1 MSDATLLIKRMP
13 SDLKQWLVNEA
24 ARNARS
30 LNKETIRLLEEARA
44 VREAATRPARDTQ
57 AIARILRDL
66 QTMPVLDARPMD
78 DALYDET
85 GMPK

>member
-13 SDLKQWLVNEA
+13 SELKQWLADEA

-30 LNKETIRLLEEARA
+30 MNKETIRLLEEARA
-44 VREAATRPARDTQ
+44 LREATVRPARDTR
-57 AIARILRDL
+57 AIARILKDL
-66 QTMPVLDARPMD
+66 QAMPVLDTRTMD

>member
-57 AIARILRDL
+57 AIARILKDL

>member
-13 SDLKQWLVNEA
+13 SELKQWLADEA

-30 LNKETIRLLEEARA
+30 MNKEAIRLLEEARA
-44 VREAATRPARDTQ
+44 LREAAIRPARDTQ
-57 AIARILRDL
+57 AIARILKDL
-66 QTMPVLDARPMD
+66 QSMPVLDTRTMD
-78 DALYDET
+78 DALYDQT

>member
-13 SDLKQWLVNEA
+13 SELKQWLASEA

-30 LNKETIRLLEEARA
+30 MNKETIRLLEEARA